1 MEGVVNFRSSRDN
14 KSVEFTDWSSN
25 TINPDENII
34 YDNKRLFITSSRV
47 FSRKVKAK
55 EVFFFLKGSK

>member
-1 MEGVVNFRSSRDN
+1 MEGVVNFRSPRDN

-34 YDNKRLFITSSRV
+34 YDNKRLFIISSR
-47 FSRKVKAK
+47 FFRRKVKVK
-55 EVFFFLKGSK
+55 EVFLCLEGY

>member
-1 MEGVVNFRSSRDN
+1 MEGVVNFKSSRDN

-34 YDNKRLFITSSRV
+34 YDNKRLFITSSR
-47 FSRKVKAK
+47 FFPRK
-55 EVFFFLKGSK
+55 SK

>member
-14 KSVEFTDWSSN
+14 KSVEFSDWSSN

-34 YDNKRLFITSSRV
+34 YDKKRLFITLIYYYLLQV
-47 FSRKVKAK
+47 DFSQEK
-55 EVFFFLKGSK
+55 SK